1 MDLIIKNGREQYIY
15 IYIYPHKLSKY
26 PKIFIGTYWNMH
38 SFDNFELNE
47 VEQLIKNRDL
57 LVETFNI
64 KSCIC
69 STKIPKYILKQ
80 TIIYND
86 NNINNNLNDYRDH
99 IEYYKTQDGN
109 ILSIFSIYVSPEDN
123 MINELYKNNGYK
135 LFVPIYDKNQNTY
148 FKLILK

>member
-1 MDLIIKNGREQYIY
+1 MCK
-15 IYIYPHKLSKY
+15 
-26 PKIFIGTYWNMH
+26 
-38 SFDNFELNE
+38 
-47 VEQLIKNRDL
+47 
-57 LVETFNI
+57 I
-64 KSCIC
+64 KSYIC

-80 TIIYND
+80 TIIYNH
-86 NNINNNLNDYRDH
+86 NNIINDYRDH

-109 ILSIFSIYVSPEDN
+109 ILSVFSIYVSPEDN

>member
-1 MDLIIKNGREQYIY
+1 MDLIIKNGREQ
-15 IYIYPHKLSKY
+15 YIYPHKLSKY

-38 SFDNFELNE
+38 SFDNFELYE

-57 LVETFNI
+57 LVETFKI
-64 KSCIC
+64 KSYIC
-69 STKIPKYILKQ
+69 STKIPKYILNQ
-80 TIIYND
+80 IIIYNN

-135 LFVPIYDKNQNTY
+135 LFEPIYDKNQNTY
-148 FKLILK
+148 FKVILK

>member
-1 MDLIIKNGREQYIY
+1 VVTANSEVAVRAIFNGISEITYE
-15 IYIYPHKLSKY
+15 KLA
-26 PKIFIGTYWNMH
+26 PEDPTG
-38 SFDNFELNE
+38 FDNFELNE

-57 LVETFNI
+57 LVETFKI
-64 KSCIC
+64 KFYIC
-69 STKIPKYILKQ
+69 STKIPKYILNQ
-80 TIIYND
+80 IIIYN